1 MAFACMRIRPRLTA
15 LALIPL
21 LSPTVASADVSAAA
35 IEGIVRSDT
44 RTPVVA
50 IVSFTSPSGR
60 YRTTTDKAG
69 HFVVTGLAA
78 DTYTASIEAEGY
90 EPETLVGVTLTPGA
104 TLHEDF
110 RILKRE
116 LRTIGRATASS
127 RVGTNLGQANDTY
140 VVTQTPTSAQLTG
153 TVSGDG
159 AYMAGTVLGNVANLP
174 GISSDQY
181 SDIIVRGSKTSDSIF
196 QLDGVPFPQEFVSTP
211 GGTTFGSPLTNIGV
225 GSTIV
230 QQAGFIA
237 GGDNAFGAIVNEIP
251 ISGSYPGS
259 RTFSFGT
266 GLTTGS
272 KSAEFQL
279 TGATRDNRFRWALA
293 GRSMKDQ
300 FPIGNGVGQPGTNF
314 YTSVA
319 GGNSLDY
326 TSQAA
331 TSAMTNL
338 HDKLGQRGDLQ
349 LLLLAGNTHYDQYGQ
364 PYTGLT
370 SAAADGLNTTY
381 PGANPYA
388 PVTTPG
394 KDNGSFSLQSLKYAL
409 TNAQSFGVV
418 HYSRGINSG
427 SSHFIV
433 GSDNTYPI
441 GWDSYSGDLWTDVH
455 TLGIDVQNQAG
466 TRHQIA
472 WGVDL
477 RSSKTDLTQVEPI
490 IDDLTNSITRSNSVS
505 AYLGDTFDVT
515 RRLQIVS
522 SLRAQD
528 FEEIRIRDGNK
539 YNIAAVDPHIGASY
553 RFGKRYSVTANYDH
567 IDQAPLPYAIDRH
580 DSSAP
585 VPFVPITFERGD
597 HFTYSLVSRGPVNF
611 RATYWRK
618 NEYNRLDIL
627 PTAAN
632 VQSAS
637 TSVSA
642 SPTSIGL
649 PANLGLYKAHGA
661 DFEVNAGAFSVTG
674 TYTREIGMDSS
685 QYSLNQVNPAQI
697 AAQHL
702 IPGSFFPDFSGTAS
716 FRFQLGKKTT
726 ITPQISYES
735 GLPYGNGTKLY
746 IADPVTGQ
754 PTLVNNDNH
763 VNPGYAYSF
772 LKDPSQPHSAT
783 NPYTADLG
791 TGEGSDPQSL
801 RAAPRTFVSLHITH
815 QLSRHMS
822 LSLDG
827 SNLLNFTGPIE
838 LLSNGYAPGPPGY
851 KGGDPLIAA
860 WMQTTYGKLGSYRKL
875 PYILGNGVP
884 TVDGYHPEFGPQFN
898 YGTGPY
904 VTAALPY
911 RRQIKLTVTIVP

>member
-1 MAFACMRIRPRLTA
+1 MESTRTPHAVRLAA

-21 LSPTVASADVSAAA
+21 LCPTIVAADVSAATVDGT
-35 IEGIVRSDT
+35 I
-44 RTPVVA
+44 RTEAQTSVNA
-50 IVSFTSPSGR
+50 SVSLASPSGR

-69 HFVVTGLAA
+69 RFILTGLAA
-78 DTYTASIEAEGY
+78 DTYTVSIEAEGY
-90 EPETLVGVTLTPGA
+90 EPKMLLGVTLTAGT
-104 TLHEDF
+104 TLHEDL
-110 RILKRE
+110 RLVKRE
-116 LRTIGRATASS
+116 LRTIGRTKSNAS
-127 RVGTNLGQANDTY
+127 GGINLGQATDT
-140 VVTQTPTSAQLTG
+140 VVVAQTATNAQLTG
-153 TVSGDG
+153 TVSGDA

-174 GISSDQY
+174 GITSDQY
-181 SDIIVRGSKTSDSIF
+181 SDIIVRGSKTYDSIF

-225 GSTIV
+225 GSTVV

-259 RTFSFGT
+259 RTFSIGT
-266 GLTTGS
+266 GITTGS
-272 KSAEFQL
+272 KSVEFQL

-293 GRSMKDQ
+293 ARSLKEQ
-300 FPIGNGVGQPGTNF
+300 FSIGNGVGQPGLNF
-314 YTSVA
+314 YTGLA

-326 TSQAA
+326 TTQAA

-338 HDKLGQRGDLQ
+338 HYRLGQRGDLQ
-349 LLLLAGNTHYDQYGQ
+349 LLVLAGNTHYDQYGQ

-370 SAAADGLNTTY
+370 SGTADGLNTSY

-388 PVTTPG
+388 PITTPG
-394 KDNGSFSLQSLKYAL
+394 KDTGSFSLQSLKYAL
-409 TNAQSFGVV
+409 TGPQSYGVV
-418 HYSRGINSG
+418 HFSRGINYG

-433 GSDNTYPI
+433 GSDNTYPL
-441 GWDSYSGDLWTDVH
+441 GWDSYSGDLWTDVR
-455 TLGIDVQNQAG
+455 TLGLDVQNQANS
-466 TRHQIA
+466 RHQIA

-490 IDDLTNSITRSNSVS
+490 IDDRTNSITRSNSIS
-505 AYLGDTFDVT
+505 AYLGDTIDVT
-515 RRLQIVS
+515 HRLQIVA

-528 FEEIRIRDGNK
+528 IEEIRIRDGNK
-539 YNIAAVDPHIGASY
+539 YNIAVVDPHFGASY
-553 RFGKRYSVTANYDH
+553 RFGRRYSITANYDH
-567 IDQAPLPYAIDRH
+567 IDQAPLPFAVDRN

-585 VPFVPITFERGD
+585 VPFAPITFERGD
-597 HFTYSLVSRGPVNF
+597 HFTYSLLSRGRVNF

-627 PTAAN
+627 PTTAN
-632 VQSAS
+632 VQSSS

-649 PANLGLYKAHGA
+649 PANLGLYKAHGF
-661 DFEVNAGAFSVTG
+661 DFDVNSGPLSVTG

-702 IPGSFFPDFSGTAS
+702 IPGSFFPDFSGTLS
-716 FRFQLGKKTT
+716 YRFRVSHKTT
-726 ITPQISYES
+726 ITPQLAYES

-746 IADPVTGQ
+746 ITDPVTGK

-763 VNPGYAYSF
+763 VNPGYAYYF
-772 LKDPSQPHSAT
+772 LKDPAQPHRAT

-801 RAAPRTFVSLHITH
+801 RAAPRTFVSLHIAH
-815 QLSRHMS
+815 ELSRHVT

-827 SNLLNFTGPIE
+827 TNLLNFTGPIE

-860 WMQTTYGKLGSYRKL
+860 WMQTTYGKLGSYRNL
-875 PYILGNGVP
+875 PYILGNGIP

-911 RRQIKLTVTIVP
+911 RRTIKLTLTVTP